1 MIADNLTQ
9 LIGNTPLLRP
19 NSYAKTEKYEADL
32 LLKLEYFNPLGSV
45 KDRIGYAMI
54 IDAERSGRLK
64 PDSVII
70 EPTSGNTGISLAF
83 VSAAKG
89 YRLILTMPET
99 MSIERRKLLA
109 ALGAEVVLTDG
120 YDAME
125 GSIRKAEELAAG
137 IPGSFIPQ
145 QFDNPANPE
154 IHRQTTAQEILAD
167 LDGKVDIFIAGVGT
181 GGTLTGVG
189 EVLKQHN
196 PDAKIIAVEPHQSSV
211 LSGHGKALHRIQGI
225 GAGFIPSVL
234 DRSVIDEIIR
244 VKDDDAG
251 DVAREIAKTK
261 GLLCGI
267 SSGAALWAAFEVA
280 ARPENEGKVIVT
292 ILPDTGER
300 YLSTWLYED
309 FSEEDEEAKKGKS
322 KASIIEEK
330 SAPELAMYYFKN
342 GLSCSEAMLKAFNEK
357 YELGLPEHC
366 QRIAS
371 GFGAGLGESGCACGA
386 MTGAIMVFGLI
397 AGRKKA
403 HESNR
408 LVFLATNELHRRFVE
423 KNRSTCCRVL
433 TRGVD
438 WYSAA
443 QKERCE
449 GYEMTA
455 AVIADEIIQTQLW
468 ELLPQNEGQTKT
480 GKEVQS

>member
-1 MIADNLTQ
+1 MKVAKDLTE
-9 LIGNTPLLRP
+9 LIGGTPLLDVSDFRETK
-19 NSYAKTEKYEADL
+19 ARVIA
-32 LLKLEYFNPLGSV
+32 KLEMFNPLSSV
-45 KDRIGYAMI
+45 KDRIAYAMI
-54 IDAERSGRLK
+54 DQAEKDGLLK
-64 PDSVII
+64 PGATII
-70 EPTSGNTGISLAF
+70 EPTSGNTGVGLAF
-83 VSAAKG
+83 VAASRG
-89 YRLILTMPET
+89 YHLILTMPET

-120 YDAME
+120 YDAMP
-125 GSIRKAEELAAG
+125 GAIKKAEELAAE

-154 IHRQTTAQEILAD
+154 IHRQTTAQEILED
-167 LDGKVDIFIAGVGT
+167 MDGNVDIFISGVGT

-189 EVLKQHN
+189 EVLKQNN
-196 PDAKIIAVEPHQSSV
+196 PDVQIIAVEPFQSSV
-211 LSGHGKALHRIQGI
+211 LSGHEKALHRIQGI

-234 DRSVIDEIIR
+234 EQSLIDEIIR
-244 VKDDDAG
+244 IKDDDAG

-309 FSEEDEEAKKGKS
+309 FSEDLDQKKEDEFK
-322 KASIIEEK
+322 EEK
-330 SAPELAMYYFKN
+330 RSASELAMYYFKN

-357 YELGLPEHC
+357 YKLGLPEHSLS
-366 QRIAS
+366 ISS

-403 HESNR
+403 YESNR
-408 LVFLATNELHRRFVE
+408 LVFLATNELHRRFIE
-423 KNRSTCCRVL
+423 KNRSSCCRVL

-438 WYSAA
+438 WYSAE

-449 GYEMTA
+449 GYELTA
-455 AVIADEIIQTQLW
+455 ATIAEEIIETQLR
-468 ELLPQNEGQTKT
+468 ELLPQDLGVNKTEGA
-480 GKEVQS
+480 S